1 MEKLWYYERK
11 LWWYR
16 KNYDTLEK
24 TMIPYQRL
32 KNCGE
37 KQGIM
42 KKKLW
47 NYSKLQ

>member
-1 MEKLWYYERK
+1 MKEDYGGIE
-11 LWWYR
+11 

-32 KNCGE
+32 QNCDLLWR
-37 KQGIM
+37 KMGIM
-42 KKKLW
+42 GKKIW

>member
-16 KNYDTLEK
+16 KNYDTLEN

-32 KNCGE
+32 KNCDL
-37 KQGIM
+37 
-42 KKKLW
+42 LW
-47 NYSKLQ
+47 RKIGYYGKTMEL